1 MWDNLGAS
9 VDINLDNLM
18 PHSKGSKNTP
28 TNIPMN
34 AMMNQ
39 SNQMNKSN
47 SINMGLSSPPMSPLG
62 KK

>member
-18 PHSKGSKNTP
+18 PYSKGSKNTQ

-34 AMMNQ
+34 AMMSQ
-39 SNQMNKSN
+39 SNQMNKSG
-47 SINMGLSSPPMSPLG
+47 SIHMGLSSPPMSPLG